1 MYVPHG
7 LGSFTGVPTAGSY
20 VCSVREVVS
29 ITLFPYYFI
38 LFVCFACV
46 FTPCA
51 YHAHAWGVQ
60 RGHWN
65 LWNIQIR
72 TESYGLPM
80 GAGSQTQVHWKH
92 TQCS

>member
-7 LGSFTGVPTAGSY
+7 LGRFTGVPTAGSVQCEGGSIY
-20 VCSVREVVS
+20 NIVS
-29 ITLFPYYFI
+29 FYYFI

-65 LWNIQIR
+65 LWNIQIH
-72 TESYGLPM
+72 TESYGLPH
-80 GAGSQTQVHWKH
+80 GCWE
-92 TQCS
+92 